1 MSDEALMS
9 LVQEGDDQAFKVL
22 FDKYKRP
29 IMSYVYQF
37 HKRAE
42 LVEEITH
49 EVFLKVYKSRAS
61 YRSEYKFSTW
71 LWTIAKNTSLDRLRK
86 KKESLMQDYSEHQT
100 IAIEQVESDETSIDE
115 KLIAKANQDIL
126 EKCFENLNDN
136 YKEALSLRVYS
147 ELSYDEISE
156 LLGASL
162 GAVKTYINRAKSA
175 LVECVKDCMEK
186 QK

>member
-1 MSDEALMS
+1 MSDEALMG

-29 IMSYVYQF
+29 IMSYIYQF
-37 HKRAE
+37 HKRPEA
-42 LVEEITH
+42 VEEIAH

-61 YRSEYKFSTW
+61 YRSDYKFTTW

-86 KKESLMQDYSEHQT
+86 KKESLMQDYSENET
-100 IAIEQVESDETSIDE
+100 IAIDQVESGETSIDE
-115 KLIAKANQDIL
+115 KLIAKVKQDIL
-126 EKCFENLNDN
+126 EKCFGSLKDN

-156 LLGASL
+156 LMGASL
-162 GAVKTYINRAKSA
+162 GAIKTYINRAKAA
-175 LVECVKDCMEK
+175 LTECVRDCMKE
-186 QK
+186 QE

>member
-61 YRSEYKFSTW
+61 YRSEYKFNILLTPLFQYAPSSM
-71 LWTIAKNTSLDRLRK
+71 ICHHEKPYYIHSFYRQSRSLC
-86 KKESLMQDYSEHQT
+86 SF
-100 IAIEQVESDETSIDE
+100 
-115 KLIAKANQDIL
+115 N
-126 EKCFENLNDN
+126 
-136 YKEALSLRVYS
+136 
-147 ELSYDEISE
+147 
-156 LLGASL
+156 
-162 GAVKTYINRAKSA
+162 
-175 LVECVKDCMEK
+175 
-186 QK
+186 